1 MAGYDAILSQTA
13 SKLIQGSVQEQYSS
27 LRFIKITPGN
37 FLTILYKTQDKNI
50 KEINTVTN

>member
-37 FLTILYKTQDKNI
+37 FLTILYKTQDKN
-50 KEINTVTN
+50 KRN